1 MLINHI
7 VIWSG
12 GALYGDC
19 FKANA
24 KINCVAV
31 ISSLWLTK
39 QVSDAFER
47 LKVCFYWQT
56 NLPLIKEE
64 LSIVFIIRAINSS
77 GLVDSLVSR

>member
-1 MLINHI
+1 MKNHI

-12 GALYGDC
+12 GALHIDC
-19 FKANA
+19 FKANT

-39 QVSDAFER
+39 EVSDAFER
-47 LKVCFYWQT
+47 LKMCIYWQT
-56 NLPLIKEE
+56 HLPLIEE
-64 LSIVFIIRAINSS
+64 GLFIGFIIRAINFS